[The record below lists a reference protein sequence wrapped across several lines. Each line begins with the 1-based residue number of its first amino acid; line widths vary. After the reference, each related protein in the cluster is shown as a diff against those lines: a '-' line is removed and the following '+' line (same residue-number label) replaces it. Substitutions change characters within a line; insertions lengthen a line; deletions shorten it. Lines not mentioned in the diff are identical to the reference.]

1 MKNLKDIKA
10 FTLIE
15 LLVVIAIIGILASML
30 LPTLAKAKTKANRM
44 KCANNLKAYAQAF
57 EGAAANAE
65 GNVPHHDPAL
75 QESARGNDYAR
86 AKGYG
91 DTHDPYEIRQWNR
104 NYDLADVLN
113 TFATY
118 ASPMDPKVIAKQQQ
132 QNEKSW
138 DEWRPNRRYWEV
150 ELHHTRQSYA
160 IKMQGD
166 AKVGAT
172 IIASTRNAVMDNGDD
187 RNDYFKRFG
196 GRGNTAGNYD
206 QNHWKYVTRERHRDH
221 HWGVHG
227 MDGWDKDNAVF
238 DAHFHGPGIKNHS
251 MTGFGTDDGNWAKMD
266 GSVKQGTASNYN
278 DDLKAAQAVRDQG
291 MSVAAGL
298 NLYQLY
304 PKQD

>member
-1 MKNLKDIKA
+1 MIAKKYVKA

-15 LLVVIAIIGILASML
+15 LLVVIAIIGILASLL

-44 KCANNLKAYAQAF
+44 KCANNLKAYVAAF
-57 EGAAANAE
+57 EGAAANSE
-65 GNVPHHDPAL
+65 GNVPHLDPAL
-75 QESARGNDYAR
+75 QDSARGRDYAR

-104 NYDLADVLN
+104 HYDIADVLN
-113 TFATY
+113 VFAQY
-118 ASPMDPKVIAKQQQ
+118 ASPLDPKVVAKQQQ

-138 DEWRPNRRYWEV
+138 DEWQPNREYWRR

-166 AKVGAT
+166 AKVGST
-172 IIASTRNAVMDNGDD
+172 IIASTRNMRMDDGGDRD
-187 RNDYFKRFG
+187 DYFKRYG
-196 GRGNTAGNYD
+196 GRGNNPGSYD
-206 QNHWKYVTRERHRDH
+206 GAHWKYVTRERHINH

-238 DAHFHGPGIKNHS
+238 DAHFYGPGIKNYS
-251 MTGFGTDDGNWAKMD
+251 MVGFGEGEGNWAKMD
-266 GSVKQGTASNYN
+266 GSVEQGTDANYN
-278 DDLKAAQAVRDQG
+278 DDLKSAEAVRDEG
-291 MSVAAGL
+291 MCVAAGL